1 MTESINDK
9 GVCRTV
15 PAIQSLLK
23 RIYIPERRPKIG
35 GVSRPS
41 GENQKNKKCVIT
53 SKNIDKC
60 KVPFD
65 KSP

>member
-1 MTESINDK
+1 MTK
-9 GVCRTV
+9 VFVCRTA
-15 PAIQSLLK
+15 PTIQGLLK
-23 RIYIPERRPKIG
+23 RIYIPERRPKSG
-35 GVSRPS
+35 GVSWPT
-41 GENQKNKKCVIT
+41 GENQKNKNYVMT